1 MFKFSELKSIHV
13 ELTNNCQASC
23 PMCARNDHGG
33 LPNPNIVIN
42 ELSLDDFK
50 QIFSTEVL
58 TQIDHLYFCGNYG
71 DPILSKDLLHILEY
85 CTTTNSNLQIDIH
98 TNGSA
103 RTLKWWRSLFR
114 VLPKKHCVHFA
125 LDGLSDTHHLYRIGT
140 DFDRIIE
147 NAKEFITC
155 GGTAE
160 WVFLSFKHNEHQV
173 HEAKKLAT
181 ALGFNSFSHK
191 ATGRFLEKPW
201 FDVYDKD
208 GKVTYKIEP
217 PEEHK
222 ITFVKKEVIENY
234 RQHVAQAE
242 IHCGVL
248 KTKEIYI
255 DAHGHIW
262 PCCFIGAVPY
272 TYAALSE
279 ITHTYHKETKQEV
292 KDLVSYIGSNNLR
305 DRSIKEVIDSTQ
317 WQEVWNKYWADKKLA
332 TCARTCGKFPE
343 KIITQYGDQF
353 LKTEEFSE

>member
-1 MFKFSELKSIHV
+1 MFKFNQLKSIHI

-33 LPNPNIVIN
+33 LPNPNININ
-42 ELSLDDFK
+42 ELGLDDFK
-50 QIFSTEVL
+50 ILFSAEVL
-58 TQIDHLYFCGNYG
+58 VRVEHLYFCGNYG
-71 DPILSKDLLHILEY
+71 DPILSNDLLHILEY
-85 CTTTNSNLQIDIH
+85 CKNINPNLQIDIH

-103 RTLKWWRSLFR
+103 RTPKWWRSLYR

-125 LDGLSDTHHLYRIGT
+125 LDGLKDTHHLYRVGT

-147 NAKEFITC
+147 NAREFISC

-160 WVFLSFKHNEHQV
+160 WVFLSFKHNEHQIE
-173 HEAKKLAT
+173 EAKKLAT
-181 ALGFNSFSHK
+181 SLGFSSFSHK

-208 GKVTYKIEP
+208 GNVTYKIEP
-217 PEEHK
+217 PNEHK

-234 RQHVAQAE
+234 KQHVAAAE

-248 KTKEIYI
+248 KTKEVYV
-255 DAHGHIW
+255 DAHGHLW

-272 TYAALSE
+272 TYASLSE

-292 KDLVSYIGSNNLR
+292 MNLVDYIGNNDLR
-305 DRSIKEVIDSTQ
+305 QRSIKEIIDSDQ
-317 WQEVWNKYWADKKLA
+317 WQTVWSVYWNEKKLS